1 VSQAAVV
8 SRDDGAWGHQQLVG
22 YVVAAAGGS
31 IDAGLLRSHVRRR
44 LPEYMVPGAIVEL
57 DRLPLTANGKLDR
70 AALPAPDFAGR
81 VGAGL
86 PRTPQEEVLCG
97 LFAEVLGVEGV
108 GIEDDFFALGGHS
121 LLATRLISRIRS
133 SLDVELSIRSLF
145 EAPTVAALA
154 ERLGSGHPIRSDLEP
169 LLPIRPRGN
178 MQPLFCI
185 HHAGGFSWPYSRLI
199 THLPSDYPIYG
210 LQARNLSQPTVLPR
224 AIEEVVVD
232 YLSLIREVQPVGPYR
247 LLGWSFGGLVAH
259 AIATHLQSLGEEV
272 ALLALLDSYPS
283 HWQESPRLADEEP
296 SKEFLFA
303 GVADPIQTMVD
314 ALRQDGHLVSV
325 LKEHHYEAIMDGYK
339 NSVRLMQTFLPQR
352 FRGDILLFV
361 ATQGEPK
368 PSHEIWTPY
377 VDGEVKVHRID
388 CTHETMMD
396 PRPAE
401 AIGRVLT
408 TELDVWRTT
417 RGMRFRRRPI

>member
-1 VSQAAVV
+1 
-8 SRDDGAWGHQQLVG
+8 
-22 YVVAAAGGS
+22 
-31 IDAGLLRSHVRRR
+31 
-44 LPEYMVPGAIVEL
+44 MVPSAIVEL

-70 AALPAPDFAGR
+70 GALPAPEFRARRG
-81 VGAGL
+81 GGL
-86 PRTPQEEVLCG
+86 PRTPREEVLCA
-97 LFAEVLGVEGV
+97 LFAEVLGVAGV

-121 LLATRLISRIRS
+121 LLATRLISRIRAR
-133 SLDVELSIRSLF
+133 LDVELSIRSLF

-154 ERLGSGHPIRSDLEP
+154 KRLDDGRPIQSDLEP
-169 LLPIRPRGN
+169 LLPIRPHGK

-210 LQARNLSQPTVLPR
+210 LQARNLSQPNVLPR
-224 AIEEVVVD
+224 TIEDVVLD
-232 YLSLIREVQPVGPYR
+232 YLSLIREVQPVGPYH

-283 HWQESPRLADEEP
+283 DWQESPRLGDQEP
-296 SKEFLFA
+296 TKEVLFA
-303 GVADPIQTMVD
+303 GVADPIQNMVD

-339 NSVRLMQTFLPQR
+339 NSVLLMQTFLPQR

-368 PSHEIWTPY
+368 PSYEIWTPH
-377 VDGEVKVHRID
+377 VDGQVKVHRID

-396 PRPAE
+396 PVPAA

-408 TELDVWRTT
+408 AELDGWRATHK
-417 RGMRFRRRPI
+417 MRFRRRLI